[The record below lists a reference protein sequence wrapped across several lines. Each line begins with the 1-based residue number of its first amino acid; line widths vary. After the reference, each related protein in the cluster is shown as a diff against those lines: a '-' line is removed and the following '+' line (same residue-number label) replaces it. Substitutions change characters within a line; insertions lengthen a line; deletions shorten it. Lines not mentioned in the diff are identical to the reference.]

1 MGTDGARSSRCATNR
16 GRRSGRWHRPLHVRG
31 GERILGEEASNEG
44 REEEDYVPVD
54 VAAEQNH

>member
-1 MGTDGARSSRCATNR
+1 
-16 GRRSGRWHRPLHVRG
+16 LHVRG

-54 VAAEQNH
+54 VAAEQNHWRGR